1 MGDVL
6 TYLIDG
12 ASGLAPGGVDGKAL
26 VCGVCSRG
34 ELGKAYLVGRRTNL
48 ESMLGVGPLVDRLR
62 SMLTTGGQQPLIVAV
77 PCRGQQA
84 GYITPITVKNTKI
97 KPQAFG
103 VPAKNADVI
112 VKYAAVSIPA
122 GEQPGNPDAAAAG
135 EDASLTDSS
144 SQESGSS
151 EPSEGPAMTTA
162 PGLAYSTDGG
172 KTFAEAVPYGEQ
184 LVIGTGNNAT
194 GVTLVFPE
202 LEADQ
207 ALEEDA
213 NWSFAIRCAIGDV
226 QLAGTGPLLG
236 VEAGENGVLAAA
248 ELVIKIIKSGDRNQ
262 GTYQLSL
269 DGGDNFQRTRTI
281 PIDGIAVVPEC
292 GLKLTFPAGD
302 YAVGATYQCRVLPPS
317 PSIVDVMEALEP
329 PLALYDVEFVY
340 VAGPTD
346 SVDWAAMQ
354 SKAEDLWNLQRPTY
368 FKAEARLP
376 YDNEDLNDYAAYL
389 LAEKQ
394 DIAARFVTVCAQYGE
409 ISDSSGRRHLRNAGG
424 LNAGRVISIPVQRA
438 TGRVKDGNIS
448 QLSLPFGWEAVQE
461 TLEEAGFITA
471 KKYAGL
477 DGVYW
482 GDSRTLA
489 DAASDYRYEEVLRT
503 VFKAVRLLRVAAL
516 KSMYDEAGDPRIA
529 SNAAGLAYLKA
540 SLENALDTMVKAVPG
555 ELAAYEVEIVP
566 GQDIANNGVA
576 VDVALIGIPIIR
588 QIKLYPRYIYAG
600 SNFDPRME
608 EK

>member
-6 TYLIDG
+6 TYLVDG
-12 ASGLAPGGVDGKAL
+12 TSGLAPGGVDGKAL

-103 VPAKNADVI
+103 VPAKNADVV
-112 VKYAAVSIPA
+112 VKAATVSIPDPA
-122 GEQPGNPDAAAAG
+122 D
-135 EDASLTDSS
+135 T
-144 SQESGSS
+144 S
-151 EPSEGPAMTTA
+151 EPPAMITA
-162 PGLAYSTDGG
+162 PGLAVSLDGG
-172 KTFAEAVPYGEQ
+172 KTFAEAVPYADQ
-184 LVIGTGNNAT
+184 LVIGQGADAT
-194 GVTLVFPE
+194 GATMVFPE
-202 LEADQ
+202 LEIDQ
-207 ALEEDA
+207 SLDEDA
-213 NWSFAIRCAIGDV
+213 SWSFSTCCAIGEVEKVGDS
-226 QLAGTGPLLG
+226 ASPLLR
-236 VEAGENGVLAAA
+236 VAAGEHGVLAAA
-248 ELVIKIIKSGDRNQ
+248 ELVLRITKAGGRNR

-269 DGGDNFQRTRTI
+269 DGGDNFAKTRTI
-281 PIDGIAVVPEC
+281 PVDGLVSAAEC
-292 GLKLTFPAGD
+292 GLTLTFPDGD
-302 YAVGATYQCRVLPPS
+302 YAVGTTYECRVLAPS

-376 YDNEDLNDYAAYL
+376 YDNEDLNAYAAYL

-394 DIAARFVTVCAQYGE
+394 GLGARFVTVCAQYGE
-409 ISDSSGRRHLRNAGG
+409 ITDSSGRRHLRNAGG

-461 TLEEAGFITA
+461 TLEDAGFITA
-471 KKYAGL
+471 KKYAGV

-489 DAASDYRYEEVLRT
+489 DDTSDYRYEEVLRT

-540 SLENALDTMVKAVPG
+540 SLENALDAMVKAVPG

>member
-6 TYLIDG
+6 TSLVDG
-12 ASGLAPGGVDGKAL
+12 TSGLTPGGVDGKAL

-34 ELGKAYLVGRRTNL
+34 EVGKAYLIGRRTNL
-48 ESMLGVGPLVDRLR
+48 ESLLGVGPLVDRLR

-84 GYITPITVKNTKI
+84 GYITAIAAKNTKI

-103 VPAKNADVI
+103 VPARNVNVV
-112 VKYAAVSIPA
+112 VKSATVSIPD
-122 GEQPGNPDAAAAG
+122 P
-135 EDASLTDSS
+135 EDT
-144 SQESGSS
+144 S
-151 EPSEGPAMTTA
+151 ETPAMKTT

-172 KTFAEAVPYGEQ
+172 KTFGEAVPYAGQ
-184 LVIGTGNNAT
+184 LVIGQGADET
-194 GVTLVFPE
+194 GVTLVFPK
-202 LEADQ
+202 LAADQ
-207 ALEEDA
+207 DVEEDA
-213 NWSFAIRCAIGDV
+213 SWSFAARSAIGDV
-226 QLAGTGPLLG
+226 EKNGDAASPLIK
-236 VEAGENGVLAAA
+236 VEAGEYGVLAAA
-248 ELVIKIIKSGDRNQ
+248 ELVLKIIKGGGRNQ
-262 GTYQLSL
+262 GTYQISL

-281 PIDGIAVVPEC
+281 PVDGVVKIAEC
-292 GLKLTFPAGD
+292 GLTLTFPEGD
-302 YAVGATYQCRVLPPS
+302 YVAGATYQCRVLPPS

-340 VAGPTD
+340 IAGPTD

-368 FKAEARLP
+368 FKAESRLP
-376 YDNEDLNDYAAYL
+376 HDNEDLNDYAAYL

-394 DIAARFVTVCAQYGE
+394 GIAARFVTVCAQFGE
-409 ISDSSGRRHLRNAGG
+409 IVDSSGRRHLRNAGG

-448 QLSLPFGWEAVQE
+448 QLTLPFGWEAVQE
-461 TLEEAGFITA
+461 TLEDAGYITA

-503 VFKAVRLLRVAAL
+503 VFKAVRLLRVGAL

-529 SNAAGLAYLKA
+529 SNATGLAYLKA
-540 SLENALDTMVKAVPG
+540 SLENALDAMVKAVPS

-588 QIKLYPRYIYAG
+588 QIKLYPRYVYAG

-608 EK
+608 ER